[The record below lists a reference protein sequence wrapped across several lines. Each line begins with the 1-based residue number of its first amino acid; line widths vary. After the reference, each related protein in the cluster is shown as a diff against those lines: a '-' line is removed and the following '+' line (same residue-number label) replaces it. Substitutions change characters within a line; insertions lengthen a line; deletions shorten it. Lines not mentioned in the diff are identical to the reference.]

1 MKHLDEG
8 TIHAWLD
15 GALSEAEA
23 RDVERH
29 VADCASCA
37 AGVAEARGFIAAT
50 SPLPSPIPTQP
61 VDRLTPRRAPEPSA
75 APTLASREPVIAGG
89 RQPVITDSSA
99 SVRADRALEQTATK
113 ELDSMRERVRANV
126 AQASPPSVALTPRM
140 AAAKPATDRGFAPAR
155 DST

>member
-23 RDVERH
+23 SDVERH

-50 SPLPSPIPTQP
+50 SRILSALDDVPAVAAGGTQTDERSIGDSRSAGVVPLP
-61 VDRLTPRRAPEPSA
+61 VGRVARTPSWQFRRATLVRVA
-75 APTLASREPVIAGG
+75 AVLVIAAGTLA
-89 RQPVITDSSA
+89 ITQ
-99 SVRADRALEQTATK
+99 V
-113 ELDSMRERVRANV
+113 MRG
-126 AQASPPSVALTPRM
+126 PRPLG
-140 AAAKPATDRGFAPAR
+140 A
-155 DST
+155 